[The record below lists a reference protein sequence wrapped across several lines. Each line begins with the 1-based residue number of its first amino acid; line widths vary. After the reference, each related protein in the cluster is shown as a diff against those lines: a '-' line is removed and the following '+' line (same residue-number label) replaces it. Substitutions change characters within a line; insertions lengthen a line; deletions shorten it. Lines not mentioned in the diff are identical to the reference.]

1 MQACWLLLLGL
12 AVCGRAAKLG
22 PPTRVQLGEGVAKDD
37 FYTTQIKLRGEQRA
51 VRRPII
57 GPVNRWQLTQ
67 PHPYLV
73 ICHMYTVLGTLTRS
87 WPS

>member
-1 MQACWLLLLGL
+1 MQACWLLLLGR

-57 GPVNRWQLTQ
+57 GPVNRCLPNPSPTTSS
-67 PHPYLV
+67 HT
-73 ICHMYTVLGTLTRS
+73 YTVLGTLTRS
-87 WPS
+87 LPS

>member
-1 MQACWLLLLGL
+1 MLLLLLCL

-57 GPVNRWQLTQ
+57 GPVNRCL
-67 PHPYLV
+67 PN
-73 ICHMYTVLGTLTRS
+73 
-87 WPS
+87 PSPTTSR

>member
-1 MQACWLLLLGL
+1 MQACWLLLLLGL
-12 AVCGRAAKLG
+12 TCGRAAKLG

-57 GPVNRWQLTQ
+57 GPVNRCNTARALSTT
-67 PHPYLV
+67 PSHS
-73 ICHMYTVLGTLTRS
+73 TLC
-87 WPS
+87 